1 MPRSILNVKCQ
12 TGMRKCARLG
22 GVTAAALAVI
32 SRLQAEQHLLL
43 STSYLLECV
52 RESRQST
59 QAPKAPEPSQTSAP
73 AVISRL
79 QAEHKYHGRRAA
91 AAPTT
96 PAPREGRVLRC
107 VAVVLGA
114 LFALVGDPTFFLV
127 LLNTSDIYMWDP

>member
-22 GVTAAALAVI
+22 GVTKAAALAVI

-43 STSYLLECV
+43 SYLLECV

-59 QAPKAPEPSQTSAP
+59 QAPKAPEPSQISAP

-91 AAPTT
+91 GADNACAPGG
-96 PAPREGRVLRC
+96 EGAKVRSRC
-107 VAVVLGA
+107 FGCSFCIGWATL
-114 LFALVGDPTFFLV
+114 P
-127 LLNTSDIYMWDP
+127 SSWSC

>member
-59 QAPKAPEPSQTSAP
+59 QAPKALEPSQISAP
-73 AVISRL
+73 AVISHL
-79 QAEHKYHGRRAA
+79 QAEHKTTDAEPQ
-91 AAPTT
+91 APTR

-114 LFALVGDPTFFLV
+114 LFALVGRPY
-127 LLNTSDIYMWDP
+127 LLPGPAEHI